1 MENNESK
8 EDRKVYYTYRMF
20 KKLTEERRWF
30 TKLFVL
36 LSKEEWESCG
46 KGILKFYQVDKDR
59 LIDIK
64 KKEDIDKKIDNL
76 YLIIDTIEVKDNP
89 EQDLWTAQKHQ
100 NILKTREF
108 DQNEV
113 ICFYNLRYG
122 HNFSKDREKV
132 IRWCHLYPDNENQQ
146 IALSFNDEV
155 ALFHAWKI
163 FCEFKKIPSQ
173 HPIPV
178 PSSETIDSI
187 IEDLTQQKYLAENG
201 KSKEM
206 YIHFYSEDE
215 FFTKKLFEFAEKA
228 NNEENIYLLTKIA
241 KVIKLL
247 ISFSSKPDIILQ
259 FVNDKN
265 YKNFFNCLKYIENRN
280 KKEFEPLL
288 KRFLETD
295 INNIFNIK
303 DSHILET
310 IKINYRIIFLKEIIL
325 PDLFT
330 QEQSND
336 ITNYLLLHGNN
347 IIVYIIDNMENCFN
361 DINKEIQENTK
372 KVGDFFHE
380 LSYILR
386 LFSFPVIKD
395 EFSNTFVNFGYHF
408 LIADLLITKMIK
420 KIEEKDKDIIIVCLE
435 ILKMICKD
443 NCILLVDIFLYE
455 NNDEIGILDKI
466 INLIDL
472 NDKNIFDLVVNLFRT
487 LNLSIQKDLNE
498 KYVSFVVEA
507 LIPKIQKQIK
517 NLFSSEHFK
526 DKEDFQ
532 HPKPLKK
539 KEFIIKENNPQS
551 NIHLNLNSLSNN
563 SKLFI
568 EKISQKPISKKL
580 IKFVFFGLEIFNQLF
595 LFKVEKIQ
603 NSLYNSNI
611 IDCLNKIVD
620 EKSSKLLKIYFCTY
634 LKKLIDLKIKNVK
647 NFQHVKSFKIFWEI
661 FQLNMNKKRYNL
673 LKSLTL
679 SLLTSIS
686 NSENSDFIRNISFF
700 AQKSKLKEIPILRQI
715 LNKAKIRGLL
725 EIDSKITSESE
736 CSLRPKSEKSK
747 NKNRLN
753 LMGSIMFE
761 DDKIKI
767 DKKIFN
773 NIEKIECLNGKI
785 QKLKQKDKKD
795 KDKSSVFEDDPLLV
809 KRDKLD

>member
-8 EDRKVYYTYRMF
+8 DDRKVYYTYRMF

-89 EQDLWTAQKHQ
+89 ETDLLTAQKHQ

-173 HPIPV
+173 HPIPI
-178 PSSETIDSI
+178 PSSETIEGI
-187 IEDLTQQKYLAENG
+187 IEDLTQQVYLAENG

-215 FFTKKLFEFAEKA
+215 FFTKKLFELAEKA
-228 NNEENIYLLTKIA
+228 RKENDIFLLTKIA

-265 YKNFFNCLKYIENRN
+265 YRNFFECLKYIENRN

-303 DSHILET
+303 DNHILET

-347 IIVYIIDNMENCFN
+347 IIVYIIDNMENCFR
-361 DINKEIQENTK
+361 DIVNEIQQNTK

-408 LIADLLITKMIK
+408 LIADLLISKMIK
-420 KIEEKDKDIIIVCLE
+420 KIERKDRDIIIVCLE

-455 NNDEIGILDKI
+455 NNNEIGILDNI
-466 INLIDL
+466 INLIELD
-472 NDKNIFDLVVNLFRT
+472 DKNIFDLVVDLFRT
-487 LNLSIQKDLNE
+487 LNLSIQKDLNA
-498 KYVSFVVEA
+498 KYISFVVES
-507 LIPKIQKQIK
+507 LIPKIEKQIK
-517 NLFSSEHFK
+517 KLFSSENFK
-526 DKEDFQ
+526 NDEDFQ
-532 HPKPLKK
+532 EPKPIKK
-539 KEFIIKENNPQS
+539 REFVIKKNNSQS
-551 NIHLNLNSLSNN
+551 NHDSNIKSPSN
-563 SKLFI
+563 HSRFFK
-568 EKISQKPISKKL
+568 EEISKKKV
-580 IKFVFFGLEIFNQLF
+580 ISKRIAKFVFFGLEIFNQLF

-603 NSLYNSNI
+603 NSLYNYNI
-611 IDCLNKIVD
+611 INCLNKIVD
-620 EKSSKLLKIYFCTY
+620 INSSKLMKIYFCTY
-634 LKKLIDLKIKNVK
+634 LKKLIDLKYKNLK
-647 NFQHVKSFKIFWEI
+647 NFQFEKSFDIFWEI
-661 FQLNMNKKRYNL
+661 FKMNMSKKRYNL

-686 NSENSDFIRNISFF
+686 NSENSDFLKKIGIF
-700 AQKSKLKEIPILRQI
+700 AQVSKYKEIPILREI
-715 LNKAKIRGLL
+715 LNKAKIQGLL
-725 EIDSKITSESE
+725 NELDSKITSESE

-747 NKNRLN
+747 NRLN
-753 LMGSIMFE
+753 LIESIIFE
-761 DDKIKI
+761 DEKNIKN
-767 DKKIFN
+767 KIFN
-773 NIEKIECLNGKI
+773 DIEKIKSLNGKI
-785 QKLKQKDKKD
+785 QKLKEKDKNGEK
-795 KDKSSVFEDDPLLV
+795 KSSVFEDDPLLV
-809 KRDKLD
+809 KRDKL